1 MTDIAQYLSPL
12 SPMEKQT
19 FSRFLK
25 NKKAKLP
32 FIRNFSIDNPNVDRL
47 KRHLHL
53 HRPETLAEL
62 INWAFYWMDTT
73 EGYMFWYKLDLEWR
87 KTVLFREY

>member
-32 FIRNFSIDNPNVDRL
+32 FIRNFLMDDTTLYPWKYYISTN
-47 KRHLHL
+47 
-53 HRPETLAEL
+53 RPKALADL
-62 INWAFYWMDTT
+62 INLAFHWMDTN
-73 EGYMFWYKLDLEWR
+73 EGYTFWHNLDKEWR
-87 KTVLFREY
+87 KMVTFHEY